1 MKNLIIHE
9 KWLNLI
15 MLGEKV
21 WEIRSQDTKFRGEI
35 GLGYRG
41 HRYGT
46 SLLVDVK
53 RMSLEELEQYFDK
66 YKVPLQ
72 DLKKY
77 LHGKNFGYIT
87 CIRTK

>member
-1 MKNLIIHE
+1 
-9 KWLNLI
+9 

-53 RMSLEELEQYFDK
+53 RMSLEELNNILIN
-66 YKVPLQ
+66 KVPLQ

-77 LHGKNFGYIT
+77 LHGKNFGYTT
-87 CIRTK
+87 CIRTT